1 MGVTRGGGFWRKPR
15 RIDAGFAVKKVESAF
30 VGRSRAL
37 PLAPSHRSSTPMKHA
52 HAPMRFTV
60 VMESKEKQRLAQ
72 AAQQSVASFMKAHP
86 DQLDEL
92 FRFTDPQ
99 IREVATTSIKQLPLH
114 VACLLR
120 DRAAYLS
127 RTRIVH
133 RAQEAPRC
141 RGKVIYTEKEAH
153 AKANRIWS
161 LGRGRMRV
169 YHCPLCQG
177 HHLTHTAH
185 RDSDRQVA

>member
-1 MGVTRGGGFWRKPR
+1 MGT
-15 RIDAGFAVKKVESAF
+15 
-30 VGRSRAL
+30 
-37 PLAPSHRSSTPMKHA
+37 
-52 HAPMRFTV
+52 
-60 VMESKEKQRLAQ
+60 KEKQSLAQ

-86 DQLDEL
+86 DQVDEL

-99 IREVATTSIKQLPLH
+99 IREAAIADPKLLSLH
-114 VACLLR
+114 DACLLR

-127 RTRIVH
+127 RTRVIH
-133 RAQEAPRC
+133 RATEAPRC
-141 RGKVIYTEKEAH
+141 QGKVIYSEKDAH
-153 AKANRIWS
+153 TKANRIWS

-169 YHCPLCQG
+169 YHCPLCKG